1 MKKHLLTTVALVAL
15 AAGPALAADLPV
27 KAPAP
32 ERCCGDGWTGV
43 TFGAAFGFGSTDLKA
58 RFTQNSTSTSQTS
71 TFDPAGALVQTTTQT
86 GTGNFTAAGS
96 GRGNGALADL
106 ILGYSKLIAP
116 QWVAGI
122 QFEGTIANLNFHAAA
137 PSTNATTLTTTTVN
151 AAGAVTSSFTQTA
164 LSTSQSE
171 LSANMRWSAAAM
183 ARLGWL
189 MTQST
194 LLYGTA
200 GVTYAGF
207 GDGNDFN
214 NFRTW
219 GWSAGAGVEH
229 KLASVCSICTPWSI
243 RLEYRF
249 TDFQAGSTVDP
260 FNNTGATTNVNR
272 NAAGAI
278 TSTTTQ
284 TTAQV
289 GQTAYRYEPQ
299 MHAARV
305 AVVYT
310 FN

>member
-1 MKKHLLTTVALVAL
+1 MKKHLLTTVAFVAL
-15 AAGPALAADLPV
+15 AAGPALSADLPV

-32 ERCCGDGWTGV
+32 ERCCGDGWTGY

-58 RFTQNSTSTSQTS
+58 RFNQNSTFTAVT
-71 TFDPAGALVQTTTQT
+71 TNFDRAGALVQTSTQTQNSTQT
-86 GTGNFTAAGS
+86 GSGS

-137 PSTNATTLTTTTVN
+137 PSTGASTTTVTTTN
-151 AAGAVTSSFTQTA
+151 AAGAVTSTTVQNST
-164 LSTSQSE
+164 STSQNE
-171 LSANMRWSAAAM
+171 LSANMRWSASAM

-260 FNNTGATTNVNR
+260 FNTTGALTSVNR